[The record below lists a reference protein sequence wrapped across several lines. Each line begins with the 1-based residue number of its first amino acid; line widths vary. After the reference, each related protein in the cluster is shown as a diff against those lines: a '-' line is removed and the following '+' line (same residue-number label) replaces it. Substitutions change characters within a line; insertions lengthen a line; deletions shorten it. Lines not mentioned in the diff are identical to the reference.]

1 MSHDTATPGD
11 VATFYDRIAHSAED
25 IMGNNLHMGYWSGPD
40 APTTVED
47 AADRMTDLLTS
58 ELGVADGQRVLD
70 VGCGTGRPA
79 VRLAQARDVYVV
91 GVTISRV
98 QVDLASARATA
109 AGLADRVGFQCADAM
124 RLPFRD
130 GSFDAALAI
139 ESLLHMP
146 DRLTVLREI
155 ARVLRPGGHLV
166 LSDPVLRSPDITDE
180 KREVLADYYDLLK
193 VVLIPPIDV
202 YPKLIRDS
210 GFRLDM
216 LRDVGEHTD
225 RYKLGPR
232 GWSLLAEGLRHSGTL
247 TSEKYGMTP
256 AEQDTFLARL
266 KRLEKLPDQ
275 GYLLVAAHKM

>member
-1 MSHDTATPGD
+1 MSHDMATPDD
-11 VATFYDRIAHSAED
+11 VATFYDRIAHSGDD

-47 AADRMTDLLTS
+47 AADRMTDLLIS
-58 ELGVADGQRVLD
+58 ELGLTDGQRVLD

-79 VRLAQARDVYVV
+79 VRLAQARSVYAV
-91 GVTISRV
+91 GVTISRI

-109 AGLADRVGFQCADAM
+109 AGLDDRVSFQCANAM
-124 RLPFRD
+124 ELPFPD

-155 ARVLRPGGHLV
+155 ARVLRPGGRLV
-166 LSDPVLRSPDITDE
+166 LSDPVLRSPDITDDQ
-180 KREVLADYYDLLK
+180 REVLADYCDLLK
-193 VVLIPPIDV
+193 VVHIPPIDA

-216 LRDVGEHTD
+216 LRDVGDHTD

-232 GWSLLAEGLRHSGTL
+232 GWSLLAEGLRQSGVL
-247 TSEKYGMTP
+247 TSEKCGMTP
-256 AEQDTFLARL
+256 EEQDTFLARL
-266 KRLEKLPDQ
+266 KCLQKLPDQ
-275 GYLLVAAHKM
+275 GYLLVTAHRV